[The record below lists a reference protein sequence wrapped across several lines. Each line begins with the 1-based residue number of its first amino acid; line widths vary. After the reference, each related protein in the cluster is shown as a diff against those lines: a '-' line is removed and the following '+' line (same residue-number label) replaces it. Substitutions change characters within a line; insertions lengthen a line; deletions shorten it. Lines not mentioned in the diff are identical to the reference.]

1 MIIGLKAN
9 VHEIA
14 DTFRKAY
21 PSARLLYPGKED
33 FTPANRREI
42 FSKIKNN
49 NWDCIILTHDQF
61 LKIPQSEESMIEIF
75 SEELADVERSLVF
88 LEQSDMR
95 YRTSKEQKG
104 LEERME
110 NLNAKLS
117 RLRCQLEERKDDAV
131 DFRTMGIDHIFVDEF
146 HASFKNLMFQTRHT
160 RVAGIGNNKGSQRSM
175 NLLFAIRDIQKR
187 TGRDLGATF
196 LSGTMV
202 VNALTELY
210 VIFKYLR
217 PNELRKQHISC
228 FDAWAA
234 IYTKKCADYELNVTG
249 EIKRKERFRSYIKV
263 PELSMF
269 LREITDYRTADMINL
284 DIPDKNVRFI
294 TLKPTPEQE
303 EMAER
308 LVRFA
313 KSGCWE
319 DLGIDTPQ
327 PEHLDKAKM
336 LIATNVARKMSLDM
350 RMLGE
355 KFRDDPCNK
364 AAVCAQTVHDYY
376 VRTEANKGTQFIFSD
391 LSTYKPNQWNIYSD
405 IKEKLVALGI
415 PSDEIQFIQTV
426 TTERARKRLFADMN
440 SGKVRVLF
448 GSTSMLGTGVNA
460 QERAVA
466 VHHLEVPWRPA
477 DMEQRDGRAVRKGNT
492 VKLWG
497 GNMVDIVVYGTE
509 KTLDAYKF
517 NLLKNKQM
525 FINQINN
532 GTIGVRR
539 IDEDS
544 MDENTGMGYAE
555 FVALLTGNNDLLEKA
570 KLDGRIMQLEKERAI
585 FKREHIR
592 AERNASE
599 TEGSIA
605 IGKETLAK
613 MERDLEHVLSF
624 TGEAR
629 VILSDA
635 VEPTTEGI
643 GRGLQRIAKTNRSA
657 AYTAIGSYMGLNLL
671 VKAEYNLAQL
681 FDHNSFYVEGLDGM
695 KYRYGITGALPLAF
709 ADKVQYP
716 AMTLQRLPSIIENQ
730 RKKIARLEGE
740 LPVLMEIIGRSW
752 SKADE
757 LARLKAECEAL
768 RRKIENDLKQSEQP
782 QEDSAAEAA

>member
-1 MIIGLKAN
+1 
-9 VHEIA
+9 
-14 DTFRKAY
+14 
-21 PSARLLYPGKED
+21 
-33 FTPANRREI
+33 
-42 FSKIKNN
+42 
-49 NWDCIILTHDQF
+49 
-61 LKIPQSEESMIEIF
+61 
-75 SEELADVERSLVF
+75 
-88 LEQSDMR
+88 
-95 YRTSKEQKG
+95 
-104 LEERME
+104 
-110 NLNAKLS
+110 
-117 RLRCQLEERKDDAV
+117 
-131 DFRTMGIDHIFVDEF
+131 
-146 HASFKNLMFQTRHT
+146 
-160 RVAGIGNNKGSQRSM
+160 
-175 NLLFAIRDIQKR
+175 
-187 TGRDLGATF
+187 
-196 LSGTMV
+196 
-202 VNALTELY
+202 
-210 VIFKYLR
+210 
-217 PNELRKQHISC
+217 
-228 FDAWAA
+228 
-234 IYTKKCADYELNVTG
+234 
-249 EIKRKERFRSYIKV
+249 
-263 PELSMF
+263 
-269 LREITDYRTADMINL
+269 
-284 DIPDKNVRFI
+284 
-294 TLKPTPEQE
+294 
-303 EMAER
+303 
-308 LVRFA
+308 
-313 KSGCWE
+313 
-319 DLGIDTPQ
+319 
-327 PEHLDKAKM
+327 M